1 MLQSVVFRIFLL
13 IYAIYI
19 VHHSSGYLPIW
30 GYYTMGLV
38 YFITYYFLKRYDKSI
53 LRLFV
58 DFIFINFIV
67 WGKEVREPITFLFIL
82 LPIVNAINYSGKKS
96 NNIILMFLIT
106 TTFIINMKPLEKWI
120 VIPLL
125 SLWFIY
131 ILSWLKRRE
140 WDVINNITQH
150 IDTYFVYQEQIE
162 RPHSIYK
169 KIIIDLNRFF
179 LFKNEKGI
187 QRISAYTI
195 KNGMI
200 WLINSSSFMWK
211 RTMTL
216 NEGQLNK
223 LKEKKCI
230 KIDNIDICNYLFY
243 IRQGDLEYI
252 FTCEVGQDLHKSLQL
267 YRFSYIML
275 ITFSKVALLLNSE
288 YRISEMRNKKFNE
301 IKDNVLYVNKAVK
314 IMHFIRNRMTPL
326 TNLIAYY
333 KNSDKYSPSVK
344 TKMEGRM
351 KKEVKQ
357 ADSDLKEIL
366 STANYLLDKSNNPF
380 IEPEMKE
387 IRISKI
393 FIVLSEIVERL
404 LNGIVEIDDTMIKTM
419 DTNLVVSTSLIE
431 SKIMLTDWI
440 NNMFKY
446 KDKYYSVSMSLNNDL
461 LIITFLND
469 YNIDEDTIQRLI
481 RDVNSQEKDAVL
493 EGKDY
498 GYGIYIIKSIANSLN
513 IGIEAYKD
521 YSIDHGSLLGLKIKM
536 KSYEQEE
543 SISI

>member
-1 MLQSVVFRIFLL
+1 MLL
-13 IYAIYI
+13 IT
-19 VHHSSGYLPIW
+19 L
-30 GYYTMGLV
+30 
-38 YFITYYFLKRYDKSI
+38 
-53 LRLFV
+53 
-58 DFIFINFIV
+58 
-67 WGKEVREPITFLFIL
+67 TFML
-82 LPIVNAINYSGKKS
+82 
-96 NNIILMFLIT
+96 
-106 TTFIINMKPLEKWI
+106 NMKPLEQWI
-120 VIPLL
+120 ILPLI

-150 IDTYFVYQEQIE
+150 IDTYFVNQEQIE
-162 RPHSIYK
+162 RPHCIYK
-169 KIIIDLNRFF
+169 KIINDLNRFF
-179 LFKNEKGI
+179 LLHEDKGI

-195 KNGMI
+195 KNNMI
-200 WLINSSSFMWK
+200 WLVNSSSFMWK

-216 NEGQLNK
+216 SEAQLND
-223 LKEKKCI
+223 LKEKKYI
-230 KIDNIDICNYLFY
+230 KIESTDISSYLFY

-252 FTCEVGQDLHKSLQL
+252 FTCEVKQDLHKILQS

-326 TNLIAYY
+326 ANLIAFY
-333 KNSDKYSPSVK
+333 KNSDKLSPAIK
-344 TKMEGRM
+344 AKMEGRM

-366 STANYLLDKSNNPF
+366 ATANYLLDKSNNPF
-380 IEPEMKE
+380 VEPEIKE
-387 IRISKI
+387 ISISKI

-404 LNGIVEIDDTMIKTM
+404 LNGIVAIDETMIKSM
-419 DTNLVVSTSLIE
+419 DANLVVSTSLIE
-431 SKIMLTDWI
+431 SKILFTDWI

-446 KDKYYSVSMSLNNDL
+446 KKHFYNVSMSIDNGM

-469 YNIDEDTIQRLI
+469 YEHDEDTIQRLI
-481 RDVNSQEKDAVL
+481 RDMNSQEKDAVL

-513 IGIEAYKD
+513 LGIEAYKD
-521 YSIDHGSLLGLKIKM
+521 YSVDYGSLLGLKIKL
-536 KSYEQEE
+536 KAYEQKE
-543 SISI
+543 SISV